1 MAFLNTDISRGRVA
15 TCLKFGGI
23 FNYAFIAELLLSVK
37 VKEFFKSAK
46 GFIKLVIIWQ
56 RYGQ

>member
-1 MAFLNTDISRGRVA
+1 LNTGISRGRVA
-15 TCLKFGGI
+15 TRLKFGGI

-37 VKEFFKSAK
+37 VKEFYKSAK